1 MTLAAL
7 HLSHVSVPM
16 GSSTHGWVSA
26 LRLHGVHP
34 APARDRAEAP
44 PAAAA
49 YAWIFSTALSAT
61 AGTTMGLGT

>member
-7 HLSHVSVPM
+7 HLSHVSVPT
-16 GSSTHGWVSA
+16 GSSAHGWVSA

-34 APARDRAEAP
+34 APAP

-61 AGTTMGLGT
+61 AVTTMGLGT